1 MFQKGF
7 DPKRNTKGRP
17 PVVNSVATLAREI
30 LESKKKGEK
39 SHEASFENVMNGSY
53 PLSRT
58 LYIYVAKEPNKPM
71 PAQTAEFLKY
81 ILSKAGQEIVVK
93 DGFLPLPAKVVEKEL
108 AKLK

>member
-1 MFQKGF
+1 
-7 DPKRNTKGRP
+7 
-17 PVVNSVATLAREI
+17 
-30 LESKKKGEK
+30 
-39 SHEASFENVMNGSY
+39 
-53 PLSRT
+53 
-58 LYIYVAKEPNKPM
+58 VAKEPNKPM